1 MKQKY
6 STAVANRKKKATD
19 RKSHPLTMDSKEET
33 NQRNKKISKE
43 ERYKQ
48 QQQQHVYHQSSR
60 TSDQPTMRRK
70 DKTIQSASSLNSR
83 HYEHDHEDDTVD
95 EQQQERR
102 RRQRRKEQQQQTATR
117 SRRPSSNQSVRSLES
132 FDSSR
137 VSFASPISTS
147 QRILTSSQPQQ
158 QNQSNRPKN
167 SSRNGQS
174 EHLRGRSPSRRPR
187 DVSGVDDHPV
197 SQEDRD
203 DEDGSFAQ
211 DVNDEEDRSYIS
223 YSSDSSGT
231 FEDSADDDD
240 DDDYYD
246 DGESSWNSSASE
258 RSTDYADDDG
268 DEVDDV
274 QSRRSFVSYEEDD
287 HHPPTEDEE
296 DREYAENKLRDI
308 GTVVRAADL
317 RQDDN
322 DDVHTDM
329 SYDTKDEKSLDTA
342 EEQEFQDF
350 MKRER
355 KKKGHKNANGVFFW
369 MLGFG
374 ISQEE
379 EGETSSSTAKEDPN
393 NGQIEEDTETVGET
407 VLSEAPYDDDDYDDY
422 EDGSTLAEESVM
434 TPTSIRRRQPRNLA
448 SQQSQSSLHKTKSI
462 ETTRVA
468 KEGGCFINFMS
479 SADSM
484 DESYGGLRDGDI
496 LIAESSHSILSSKR
510 GSRLQEVDDD
520 DDDDDDYDDA
530 TYSDAEDTRTEVTSQ
545 ADYTVGYSVATET
558 PQEQP
563 QEENDPK
570 LPATFHHPFSI
581 YDRPL
586 SPPSP
591 MTFFTWFSQD
601 EMPAERNDF
610 NAQQQTVARQ
620 ELYGAE
626 EANSGLG
633 SVSIEETIVVHTIVD
648 SSRDDE
654 EREEEDK
661 LKQAVASNHDDES
674 SRGDTTINTSPPKQ
688 YAEQASKLQQGTGS
702 ESSAFI
708 PAKSNSASGG
718 SNTLLSYHATDL
730 TTGIPP
736 SLGSFAAALAPII
749 PIDES
754 TDARSTEDGMKL
766 VVSFHRRGIIVPD
779 SDSET
784 EEKHTEQEVGTTSG
798 SEISYKEEFELELG
812 SYELEEHESQSETS
826 SSSSDS
832 GTNDGPRKKKAEML
846 EHYDISEIVHGR
858 RKFMPKPKADTADT
872 AFSNNSRLEKS
883 GIPSGSH
890 QPSDVNA
897 AVAASR
903 RRQLRL
909 TALKA
914 HRDFLHA
921 KKIQAA
927 RLENN
932 IDPIS
937 KTIEEVVA
945 SDIPPSDDSQS
956 AELSL
961 EGSNALQKVQPS
973 GEWIEKT
980 WQSLGTEELAPNSS
994 LSAKNQSGPSFGS
1007 NSIAEDNQMMEANVQ
1022 KADVLV
1028 DLVRTAL
1035 NGILSQDDNDKEAP
1049 NSHDKSSEDQTNL
1062 VPDVFQA
1069 AYDFFGLNKQEAAV
1083 LTDTETSK
1091 NDNVLKC
1098 TGFNPNPILPVSTTD
1113 EKKDVCESIPP
1124 KEDELEESGLQSEQQ
1139 EASSESEQI
1148 VGSHTQSSQDIT
1160 SHSDEAVLEVSSSK
1174 EGTEDRKNDVDRVER
1189 FNVDGIPLEL
1199 RPKKIWKAFDSF
1211 KTVPNTEDNTKHMVD
1226 SSVEESRDTPASS
1239 PKSASKIEVETN
1251 LDPVSGSIT
1260 EPVKPPPETIRQQ
1273 NSDSGNST
1281 NSGSSSSSSF
1291 DSQMKDKTLQRQGYQ
1306 KHAETLQ
1313 FKSRRLHHI
1322 SRIANRRLT
1331 ASAKPKHTTTWNGEA
1346 KDSVKSTTAKP
1357 PSCPKEQV
1365 KSYMPY
1371 SSEATTYRQQVNDIR
1386 SRLRQRRRTKIFRA
1400 GDDNVGGAGGARAAA
1415 TMTSNNNETTQ
1426 QRKVEHRDDSSSG
1439 GDEFFD
1445 ANSSVVADDNKQQ
1458 QAVVTTTTVVSSEAK
1473 LGVDRPREKEESES
1487 SEAEKTSIAEDL
1499 VAATAVQYHFSEESQ
1514 MILDS
1519 TQQVNKKSTSV
1530 HGNCSQDELNL
1541 SIRSRGSLCSAFSL
1555 D

>member
-211 DVNDEEDRSYIS
+211 DVNDEEDR
-223 YSSDSSGT
+223 
-231 FEDSADDDD
+231 
-240 DDDYYD
+240 
-246 DGESSWNSSASE
+246 SASE

-961 EGSNALQKVQPS
+961 EGSNALQKVQP
-973 GEWIEKT
+973 T
-980 WQSLGTEELAPNSS
+980 
-994 LSAKNQSGPSFGS
+994 KNQSGPSFGS

-1091 NDNVLKC
+1091 NDNH
-1098 TGFNPNPILPVSTTD
+1098 
-1113 EKKDVCESIPP
+1113 PP

-1426 QRKVEHRDDSSSG
+1426 QRKVNIVTIRLVAETS
-1439 GDEFFD
+1439 FFD